1 MALSVGI
8 VGLPNVGKSTL
19 FNALTRAQNAQA
31 ANYPFCTIEPNKAVV
46 PVPDARLDALAALV
60 KPQKIVPA
68 TVDFYDIAG
77 LVKGASQ
84 GEGLGNK
91 FLAHIRET
99 GVILHVVRCFDDP
112 DVVHVDGSVDPVRD
126 AQIIEAELLIA
137 DSQTVES
144 RIERLRKMA
153 KFDKDASARLKAGE
167 ALLAHL
173 LAGKP
178 ASTVPG
184 SADEGP
190 MAELLAELR
199 PLTAKKM
206 IYCANVDE
214 AGLASGNAYVTALR
228 GLAASAGAQVLTVS
242 AKVEE
247 ELGALADD
255 ERDEFLTSYGVAE
268 SGLGQVI
275 RAGYAA
281 LGLISYFTAGPKEVK
296 AWTIEQG
303 WKAPKAASVIH
314 TDFERGFI
322 RAEVI
327 GYAEYVQHK
336 TEAKCKAAGV
346 MRLEGKDYVVRD
358 GDVMHFLFNV

>member
-46 PVPDARLDALAALV
+46 PVPDARLAALADLV

-126 AQIIEAELLIA
+126 VEIIEAELLLA
-137 DSQTVES
+137 DAQSLES
-144 RIERLRKMA
+144 RVDRLRKMA
-153 KFDKDASARLKAGE
+153 KGDKDAAAKLKAGE
-167 ALLAHL
+167 TLLAHL
-173 LAGKP
+173 LAGGP
-178 ASTVPG
+178 AATAPG
-184 SADEGP
+184 ADEGV

-199 PLTAKKM
+199 PLTAKKI

-214 AGLASGNAYVTALR
+214 AGLAEDNHYVQALR
-228 GLAASAGAQVLTVS
+228 ALAAARNARVLTVS

-255 ERDEFLTSYGVAE
+255 ERDEFLASYGVAE

-296 AWTIEQG
+296 AWTIEHG

-327 GYAEYVQHK
+327 SHDDYVRNK

-346 MRLEGKDYVVRD
+346 MRLEGKDYAVRD

>member
-46 PVPDARLDALAALV
+46 PVPDVRLAALAELV

-112 DVVHVDGSVDPVRD
+112 DVVHVDGSVNPVRD
-126 AQIIEAELLIA
+126 VEIIEAELLIA
-137 DSQTVES
+137 DAQVVEN
-144 RIERLRKMA
+144 RVERLRKMA
-153 KFDKDASARLKAGE
+153 KFDKDAAAKLKAAE
-167 ALLAHL
+167 TLLAHL
-173 LAGKP
+173 LAGNP
-178 ASTVPG
+178 ASTAPG
-184 SADEGP
+184 DGQ
-190 MAELLAELR
+190 MAEVLAELR
-199 PLTAKKM
+199 PLTAKPI

-214 AGLASGNAYVTALR
+214 AGLSEDNDYVKALQSLAESKNAH
-228 GLAASAGAQVLTVS
+228 VLTVS

-255 ERDEFLTSYGVAE
+255 ERDEFLASYGVAE
-268 SGLGQVI
+268 SGLNQVI

-322 RAEVI
+322 RAEAYHCEDLFALGSEQAV
-327 GYAEYVQHK
+327 
-336 TEAKCKAAGV
+336 KANGLY
-346 MRLEGKDYVVRD
+346 RSEGKEYVVRD
-358 GDVMHFLFNV
+358 GDILFFKFNV